1 MNRPVVYHISQM
13 VVGVGL
19 ALIAVSNVVT
29 GDLDG
34 VVMPVSTALMI
45 IGGVGIVLGNGYHL
59 LNENAD
65 RVDVGPV
72 SFWLSIVAA
81 VLILI
86 AGVLSF
92 AV

>member
-1 MNRPVVYHISQM
+1 MNRPFVYHVSQM

-29 GDLDG
+29 DDLDG
-34 VVMPVSTALMI
+34 FVMPVSTALLI
-45 IGGVGIVLGNGYHL
+45 VGGVGILLGNGYHI

-72 SFWLSIVAA
+72 SFWLSVVAA
-81 VLILI
+81 VLVLL
-86 AGVLSF
+86 AGVLSL